1 MYNIIKRVCFSLLLV
16 SSAQA
21 KVEVIIPNPPSIS
34 SESYAL
40 LDFETGKILLEKE
53 SDKMLSPAS
62 VTKLMTTYVVLKEVK
77 NTPMTYDDKVKI
89 SKKAVFTANSN
100 KSSRTFLEI
109 GDEVPIN
116 DLLKGLIVQ
125 SGNDAAIA
133 LAEYIAGNEDNFA
146 NLMNDYAKRLGMN
159 NSQFRNA
166 SGLPIKDHYT
176 TAKDLSILMSQIV
189 REFPEEYEYY
199 FGMKSYE
206 YNDIEQKSRN
216 QLLFNYDELFGG
228 KTGWHNTAKYC
239 YTGTIERDGRRL
251 VIATLKAPESK
262 SRFEDVVALSN
273 YGYRYFDNHTI
284 VLKGKPIQGINK
296 LPVYM
301 SDVNNVGVVPNKD
314 ITVTLRKGEYEKLK
328 ADINVNDKI
337 IAPFPEGGVVGEIKI
352 SLNDE
357 VIAQSELVTTEEILE
372 GSFFDVIKDKI
383 AISFID

>member
-1 MYNIIKRVCFSLLLV
+1 
-16 SSAQA
+16 
-21 KVEVIIPNPPSIS
+21 EVIIPNPPSIS

-206 YNDIEQKSRN
+206 YNDIEQKS
-216 QLLFNYDELFGG
+216 
-228 KTGWHNTAKYC
+228 
-239 YTGTIERDGRRL
+239 
-251 VIATLKAPESK
+251 
-262 SRFEDVVALSN
+262 
-273 YGYRYFDNHTI
+273 
-284 VLKGKPIQGINK
+284 
-296 LPVYM
+296 
-301 SDVNNVGVVPNKD
+301 
-314 ITVTLRKGEYEKLK
+314 
-328 ADINVNDKI
+328 
-337 IAPFPEGGVVGEIKI
+337 
-352 SLNDE
+352 
-357 VIAQSELVTTEEILE
+357 
-372 GSFFDVIKDKI
+372 
-383 AISFID
+383 